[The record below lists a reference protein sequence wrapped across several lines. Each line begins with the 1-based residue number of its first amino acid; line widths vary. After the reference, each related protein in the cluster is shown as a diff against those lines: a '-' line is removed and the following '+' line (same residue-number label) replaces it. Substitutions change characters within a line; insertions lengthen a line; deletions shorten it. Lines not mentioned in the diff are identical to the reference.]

1 MGWKTVK
8 DHYDIQHIVQVD
20 TRKDYG
26 SEPAILIGSPYIS
39 DIIVI
44 RISDG
49 KILKR
54 FDGRHN
60 ELLAALQ
67 PRLDEDEKN
76 GKLKDLID
84 TKDNF
89 GKLLPV
95 YYIGDHKRIR
105 LMWCEHYGYPNVTTE
120 GTLMYENEFY
130 SKLKAAKYY
139 LLRNTKMDWRLWW
152 SFKIKNRFNE
162 INRQLKI
169 FFKYDLRVIWE
180 CVYVRCWGRFFV
192 KKGGVK

>member
-1 MGWKTVK
+1 MGWKTVQEYYGIK
-8 DHYDIQHIVQVD
+8 HIVQV
-20 TRKDYG
+20 RESKEYG
-26 SEPAILIGSPYIS
+26 EEPMILIGSPYIS

-44 RISDG
+44 RPSDG

-54 FDGRHN
+54 YKDNQINKLLN
-60 ELLAALQ
+60 ELQ

-76 GKLKDLID
+76 GKLKELID

-130 SKLKAAKYY
+130 SKLKAAKYH
-139 LLRNTKMDWRLWW
+139 LLRNTKMNWGRWWRCNV
-152 SFKIKNRFNE
+152 KMRFDE
-162 INRQLKI
+162 ICRQLKI
-169 FFKYDLRVIWE
+169 FFKYDLREIWE
-180 CVYVRCWGRFFV
+180 CVYVRCWGVFFV
-192 KKGGVK
+192 KGGKK